1 MIENDW
7 KWWKI
12 WYNTTMIMEERLDLI
27 RKALEKNEKVSNK
40 ALLEVLDISESTLRR
55 DLDHLEERGEIK
67 RVHGGAILDKISQES
82 DFTVN
87 RSTNI
92 KEKSI
97 IAKKAAALIKDN
109 SYIFLDAGTT
119 TNQLIDFIAN
129 KNLTVVTNG
138 LMHIERLKA
147 NNIKSILLG
156 GTIKERTFVTYGE
169 ITLSEI
175 SSLYFDIAFIGANG
189 INDKGYWTADINEA
203 LIKRTAIKNARK
215 SYILADSSKIGRNYF
230 AKICNID
237 QADLITED
245 IWFTHLLLIHLLI
258 M

>member
-87 RSTNI
+87 SSTNI

-97 IAKKAAALIKDN
+97 IAKKAADLIKDN

-119 TNQLIDFIAN
+119 TNKLIDLISN
-129 KNLTVVTNG
+129 KNITVVTNG

-156 GTIKERTFVTYGE
+156 GTIKEKTFVTYGE
-169 ITLSEI
+169 ITLNEI

-189 INDKGYWTADINEA
+189 INEKGYWTADINEA
-203 LIKRTAIKNARK
+203 LIKRTAIKNSRK

-230 AKICNID
+230 AKICSTD

-245 IWFTHLLLIHLLI
+245 IWFTHLL
-258 M
+258 